1 MGKASEKLARDKAR
15 EAKKTKAMSLPRYNH
30 LSSFVLELLT
40 RSIIMQEDT
49 EGERRVWDNRSCKQ
63 GLEKEQ
69 PSVKEPHQERL
80 NRESGG

>member
-1 MGKASEKLARDKAR
+1 ML
-15 EAKKTKAMSLPRYNH
+15 
-30 LSSFVLELLT
+30 
-40 RSIIMQEDT
+40 QEDT

-80 NRESGG
+80 NRESRG